1 MNTLES
7 IRQAIEAVRAQ
18 KLRSGLTLLSIGIGV
33 FAIIASTSITSTLQ
47 KVVSGQL
54 ADLGEHSFLIQRT
67 PTVQFGSSW
76 RKYMK
81 RKPIS
86 YEQALKFRQQLTTT
100 TLVTISNTNPAYT
113 IKYGGQ
119 STDPDVSLIG
129 VDELYGV
136 VNAIG
141 IDRGRA
147 IAESDVALNRNVAIL
162 GNDVV
167 VKLFGEADP
176 IGKNVTIKN
185 QVFNVVGTLT
195 PKGAVLGQSQDN
207 RVLIPMPLFVK
218 YYTWEWDRSVDVS
231 VKAWSR
237 DALPA
242 TVDEAIGVMRV
253 LRGVKPTEENTF
265 ELDTNE
271 ALSAQFAGFG
281 TALLIVAWISGVG
294 ALLAAGIGIMNMM
307 LVSVQERTREI
318 GVRKA
323 LGARRRWILR
333 QFLVES
339 ITLCQL
345 GGMTGTVGG
354 VGTSW
359 MVTWWLRSTGIESVA
374 YTLPIGAIVFSVVA
388 CTAVGVMFGLY
399 PAFRAASLDPIEAL
413 RYE

>member
-18 KLRSGLTLLSIGIGV
+18 KLRSSLTLLSIGIGV

-86 YEQALKFRQQLTTT
+86 YEQALKFRQQMTTT

-136 VNAIG
+136 VNAIS

-307 LVSVQERTREI
+307 LVSVKERTREI

-359 MVTWWLRSTGIESVA
+359 LVTWWLRSTGIESVA
-374 YTLPIGAIVFSVVA
+374 YTLPIGAIVFSVLA
-388 CTAVGVMFGLY
+388 CTAVGVVFGLY